1 MLYGGISA
9 YIMFHSEIS
18 AMSASIVFPQENLC
32 FHVACMYYGARSGAL
47 RAPELAEQSGLA
59 LGSIWK
65 ALGSLWEASWKRPD
79 IFRENLLRA
88 VNRQPWLP
96 RRMNRRAIFL
106 IVRAIQAVEIHSFGF
121 ASFDFRASL
130 ILTSYK
136 CHKILLFA

>member
-18 AMSASIVFPQENLC
+18 EMSASIVFPRENLC

-65 ALGSLWEASWKRPD
+65 ALGSLWKALGSVLEAS
-79 IFRENLLRA
+79 RELS
-88 VNRQPWLP
+88 
-96 RRMNRRAIFL
+96 
-106 IVRAIQAVEIHSFGF
+106 E
-121 ASFDFRASL
+121 AS
-130 ILTSYK
+130 
-136 CHKILLFA
+136 